1 MNGQQVHLVNAVQGR
16 AVLTETVLPWIG
28 AQLQAG
34 RACVLEVRLAE
45 DALTDKQRK
54 YYHGCILAN
63 IAEQARPN
71 GQAYALDAWKEYFRD
86 RFLGYKT
93 KTTIDPTTGKKKR
106 RRIRQS
112 TEGLGTKGY
121 ADLIERVAAYAATE
135 LGVSFPD
142 EWTDPETGEVFN
154 LKDATQRRVARA
166 RKRELE
172 AAA

>member
-1 MNGQQVHLVNAVQGR
+1 MNGQQVHLLNAVQGR
-16 AVLTETVLPWIG
+16 AVLAETVLPWIG

-54 YYHGCILAN
+54 YYHGCILAG
-63 IAEQARPN
+63 IASQARPN
-71 GQAYALDAWKEYFRD
+71 GQAYALESWKEYFRE

-93 KTTIDPTTGKKKR
+93 KTTVDPTTGKKKR

-112 TEGLGTKGY
+112 TEGLGVKGY
-121 ADLIERVAAYAATE
+121 ADLIERVTAYAVTE
-135 LGVSFPD
+135 LGVTFPED
-142 EWTDPETGEVFN
+142 WTDPETGEVFS
-154 LKDATQRRVARA
+154 LRDATQRRAVKA

-172 AAA
+172 AVE